1 MSNLFNKLTPTFS
14 DKMPKSEETQ
24 EKQAA
29 DTKKVQ
35 LTKILSIA
43 ANIKAIHVKTRSYAK
58 HMALDEAFDDLN
70 DSLDSFLECVQG
82 YYRRKLGHQL
92 SLANQEVSFKLPGD
106 DGVFDAVKELEDQF
120 NEASNGLVGDISPLV
135 SLQDDVLKCFYQ
147 LYYRLDLK

>member
-1 MSNLFNKLTPTFS
+1 MTNLFKQLSTDS
-14 DKMPKSEETQ
+14 VVQQ

-29 DTKKVQ
+29 NSKKIQ

-43 ANIKAIHVKTRSYAK
+43 SNIKAIHVKTRSYAK

-70 DSLDSFLECVQG
+70 ESLDSFLECVQG

-106 DGVFDAVKELEDQF
+106 DGVFEAIKELEDQF
-120 NEASNGLVGDISPLV
+120 KKASDGLVGDISPLV
-135 SLQDDVLKCFYQ
+135 SLQDDVLNCFYQ

>member
-1 MSNLFNKLTPTFS
+1 MTNLFSKLTYI
-14 DKMPKSEETQ
+14 DGGV

-29 DTKKVQ
+29 DSKKVQ

-43 ANIKAIHVKTRSYAK
+43 SNIKAIHVKTHSYAK

-70 DSLDSFLECVQG
+70 ESLDSFLECVQG

-106 DGVFDAVKELEDQF
+106 DGVFEAIKELEDQF
-120 NEASNGLVGDISPLV
+120 KTASDGLVGDISPLV
-135 SLQDDVLKCFYQ
+135 SLQDDVLNCFYQ

>member
-1 MSNLFNKLTPTFS
+1 MTNLFKQLSTDS
-14 DKMPKSEETQ
+14 VMQQ

-29 DTKKVQ
+29 DSKKVQ

-43 ANIKAIHVKTRSYAK
+43 SNIKAIHVKTRSYAK

-70 DSLDSFLECVQG
+70 ESLDSFLECVQG

-92 SLANQEVSFKLPGD
+92 SLANQEVSFVLPGD
-106 DGVFDAVKELEDQF
+106 DGVFEAIKELEDQF
-120 NEASNGLVGDISPLV
+120 KKASDGLVGDVSPLV
-135 SLQDDVLKCFYQ
+135 SLQDDVLNCFYQ

>member
-1 MSNLFNKLTPTFS
+1 MTNLFKQLSTDS
-14 DKMPKSEETQ
+14 VIQQ

-29 DTKKVQ
+29 DSKKVQ

-43 ANIKAIHVKTRSYAK
+43 SNIKAIHVKTRSYAK

-70 DSLDSFLECVQG
+70 ESLDSFLECVQG

-92 SLANQEVSFKLPGD
+92 SLANHEVSFKLPGD
-106 DGVFDAVKELEDQF
+106 DGVFEAIKELEDQF
-120 NEASNGLVGDISPLV
+120 KKASDGLVGDISPLV
-135 SLQDDVLKCFYQ
+135 SLQDDVLNCFYQ